1 MHAARARLLI
11 MPRRMTELPSQAVLP
26 FGGASAMVRRRSAP
40 VRMTVQAILT
50 HLMFLACLTLL
61 SAAGVRVMIVVGF
74 MDHPEG
80 RKAHDKPTPKLG
92 GVGIVLAY
100 LLGIL
105 FLYRV
110 AEFSRLADPYFRGMI
125 LSAFAIA
132 LVALLDDVYD
142 YRFVVKLGAQLA
154 AALTAVG
161 TGLYVTAYHLPYIG
175 GVDVGLLAVPFTL
188 CWILF
193 ATNAMNFIDGMN
205 GLAAGVTFI
214 TCVFLSIFSAHANG
228 WFTYFAAALL
238 AAGVLGFLPFNY
250 PRARI
255 FMGDVGSQFCGFV
268 LAMLAVASS
277 RFESSELSFVLV
289 PMMLTGALYDV
300 AFTLVRRLLRGENI
314 TQAHRGH
321 LFQVA
326 HRAGMAPWF
335 ITLIYWGFTLFGAC
349 AAWCFLAVPSFY
361 KPLIVPVPLIPP
373 VIWTGYV
380 IWRAKRA
387 EVGRWS
393 R

>member
-1 MHAARARLLI
+1 
-11 MPRRMTELPSQAVLP
+11 MTLHRFFL
-26 FGGASAMVRRRSAP
+26 
-40 VRMTVQAILT
+40 
-50 HLMFLACLTLL
+50 HLVFLAALALL
-61 SAAGVRVMIVVGF
+61 SAGAVRFMISVGV

-80 RKAHDKPTPKLG
+80 RKAHEAPTPKMG

-100 LLGIL
+100 LLGIAV
-105 FLYRV
+105 LYV
-110 AEFSRLADPYFRGMI
+110 FADFARLAGPYFRGMI
-125 LSAFAIA
+125 LSAFVIA
-132 LVALLDDVYD
+132 LVALLDDLYD
-142 YRFVVKLGAQLA
+142 YPFVIKLATQVVAALA
-154 AALTAVG
+154 AVG
-161 TGLYVTAYHLPYIG
+161 SGLYVELFHLPYIG
-175 GVDVGLLAVPFTL
+175 GVDVGPFAIPFTL

-205 GLAAGVTFI
+205 GLSSGVTFI

-238 AAGVLGFLPFNY
+238 AAGILGFLPFNF

-268 LAMLAVASS
+268 LAMLAVSSS
-277 RFESSELSFVLV
+277 RFEGADLSFMLV
-289 PMMLTGALYDV
+289 PMMLAGVLYDV

-326 HRAGMAPWF
+326 HRTGLDPRL
-335 ITLIYWGFTLFGAC
+335 ITLVYWGFTLFGAC

-361 KPLIVPVPLIPP
+361 KPMVVPVPLIPP
-373 VIWTGYV
+373 LIWTGYV
-380 IWRAKRA
+380 IHRSRVNP
-387 EVGRWS
+387 VGRWS

>member
-1 MHAARARLLI
+1 MTLHA
-11 MPRRMTELPSQAVLP
+11 S
-26 FGGASAMVRRRSAP
+26 
-40 VRMTVQAILT
+40 LT
-50 HLMFLACLTLL
+50 HLIVLAGLALF
-61 SAAGVRVMIVVGF
+61 SACGVRIMIAFGVI
-74 MDHPEG
+74 DHPEG
-80 RKAHDKPTPKLG
+80 RKAHERPTPKLG

-100 LLGIL
+100 LAGLLI
-105 FLYRV
+105 LYRF
-110 AEFSRLADPYFRGMI
+110 AGFARLADPYFRGMI

-132 LVALLDDVYD
+132 LVALLDDIYD
-142 YRFVVKLGAQLA
+142 YRFIIKLGAQVA
-154 AALTAVG
+154 AALTAVL
-161 TGLYVTAYHLPYIG
+161 TGLYVVAYHLPYIG
-175 GVDVGLLAVPFTL
+175 GVDVGPFAIPFTL

-193 ATNAMNFIDGMN
+193 ATNAMNFIDGLN
-205 GLAAGVTFI
+205 GLASGITFI
-214 TCVFLSIFSAHANG
+214 TCVFLSLFSAHAHG

-238 AAGVLGFLPFNY
+238 AAGVLGFIPFNY

-321 LFQVA
+321 LFQIA
-326 HRAGMAPWF
+326 HRSGMAPWL

-349 AAWCFLAVPSFY
+349 AAWLFLATPTYY
-361 KPLIVPVPLIPP
+361 KPLVVPVPLIPP
-373 VIWTGYV
+373 VMWTFYV
-380 IWRAKRA
+380 VYRARIA
-387 EVGRWS
+387 DVGRWS
-393 R
+393 Q

>member
-1 MHAARARLLI
+1 MTLHASLL
-11 MPRRMTELPSQAVLP
+11 
-26 FGGASAMVRRRSAP
+26 
-40 VRMTVQAILT
+40 
-50 HLMFLACLTLL
+50 HLVFLAALALL
-61 SAAGVRVMIVVGF
+61 SAAAVRGMISVGV

-80 RKAHDKPTPKLG
+80 RKAHEAPTPKMG

-105 FLYRV
+105 VLYRF
-110 AEFSRLADPYFRGMI
+110 AGFARLADPYFRGMM

-132 LVALLDDVYD
+132 FVAMLDDLYD
-142 YRFVVKLGAQLA
+142 YPFVIKLATQVVAALA
-154 AALTAVG
+154 AVG
-161 TGLYVTAYHLPYIG
+161 SGLYVKLYHLPYIG
-175 GVDVGLLAVPFTL
+175 GVDVGPFAIPFTL

-193 ATNAMNFIDGMN
+193 ATNAMNFIDGLN
-205 GLAAGVTFI
+205 GLSSGVTFI
-214 TCVFLSIFSAHANG
+214 TCVFLSLFSAHANG

-238 AAGVLGFLPFNY
+238 AAGILGFLPFNF

-277 RFESSELSFVLV
+277 RFEGADLSFVLV
-289 PMMLTGALYDV
+289 PMMLAGVLYDV
-300 AFTLVRRLLRGENI
+300 AFTLARRLLRGENV

-326 HRAGMAPWF
+326 HRAGLDPRL
-335 ITLIYWGFTLFGAC
+335 ITLVYWGFTLFGAA
-349 AAWCFLAVPSFY
+349 AAWCFLAAPSFY

-373 VIWTGYV
+373 VIWTAYV
-380 IWRAKRA
+380 IHRSRLAG
-387 EVGRWS
+387 VGRGS

>member
-1 MHAARARLLI
+1 
-11 MPRRMTELPSQAVLP
+11 
-26 FGGASAMVRRRSAP
+26 MVRRRS
-40 VRMTVQAILT
+40 VLSLMTLHANFI
-50 HLMFLACLTLL
+50 HLLFMACLAVL
-61 SAAGVRVMIVVGF
+61 SACGVRAMIAFGV

-80 RKAHDKPTPKLG
+80 RKAHDRPTPKLG
-92 GVGIVLAY
+92 GVGIVFAY

-105 FLYRV
+105 ILYRF
-110 AEFSRLADPYFRGMI
+110 AAFARLADPYFRGMI

-132 LVALLDDVYD
+132 LVALLDDIYD
-142 YRFVVKLGAQLA
+142 YRFIVKLGAQVA

-161 TGLYVTAYHLPYIG
+161 TGLYVVAYHLPYIG
-175 GVDVGLLAVPFTL
+175 GVDVGPLAIPFTL
-188 CWILF
+188 FWILF
-193 ATNAMNFIDGMN
+193 ATNAMNFIDGMD
-205 GLAAGVTFI
+205 GLASGITFI
-214 TCVFLSIFSAHANG
+214 TCVFLSIFAAHANG

-289 PMMLTGALYDV
+289 PMMLAGALYDV
-300 AFTLVRRLLRGENI
+300 AFTLARRLLRGENI

-326 HRAGMAPWF
+326 HRSGMEPWL

-349 AAWCFLAVPSFY
+349 MAWFFLALPTYYKPLAVP
-361 KPLIVPVPLIPP
+361 LPLIPP
-373 VIWTGYV
+373 IIWTAYV
-380 IWRAKRA
+380 IYRA
-387 EVGRWS
+387 ERAEIGRWS
-393 R
+393 A

>member
-1 MHAARARLLI
+1 
-11 MPRRMTELPSQAVLP
+11 MTPH
-26 FGGASAMVRRRSAP
+26 
-40 VRMTVQAILT
+40 AILV
-50 HLMFLACLTLL
+50 HCLFLLCLALL
-61 SAAGVRVMIVVGF
+61 SAGAVRGMIAVGF

-80 RKAHDKPTPKLG
+80 RKAHARPTPKLG

-100 LLGIL
+100 LLGLLI
-105 FLYRV
+105 LYRY
-110 AEFSRLADPYFRGMI
+110 AQFARLADPYFRGMI
-125 LSAFAIA
+125 LSAFLIA
-132 LVALLDDVYD
+132 LVALLDDIYS
-142 YRFVVKLGAQLA
+142 YRFIVKLGAQVV
-154 AALTAVG
+154 AALSAVM
-161 TGLYVTAYHLPYIG
+161 TGLYVSAYHLPYIG
-175 GVDVGLLAVPFTL
+175 GVNVGPLAIPFTL

-193 ATNAMNFIDGMN
+193 ATNAMNFIDGMD
-205 GLAAGVTFI
+205 GLAGGITLI
-214 TCVFLSIFSAHANG
+214 TCLFLSIFSVHAHG

-238 AAGVLGFLPFNY
+238 GAGTLGFLPFNF

-289 PMMLTGALYDV
+289 PMMLSGALYDV

-326 HRAGMAPWF
+326 QRSGMDARL

-349 AAWCFLAVPSFY
+349 AAWCFLAVPSAY
-361 KPLIVPVPLIPP
+361 KPLMVPVPLIPP
-373 VIWTGYV
+373 VVWTIYV
-380 IWRAKRA
+380 IQRAKRA
-387 EVGRWS
+387 RVGRWS
-393 R
+393 Y